1 MCSVW
6 CECDYISMQ
15 NWLSLQCLSSFNSMF
30 VSENN
35 LISVSSL
42 SLSTFINMSYQFYIL
57 LLIILAANWRTF
69 SLYLFFLA
77 RLFSTCRRTFY
88 DFLLYCLR
96 CIAHLPVFDRS
107 TDVFSGQKKGWD
119 GGSVGRCV
127 SSSSCCYGGIFDAF
141 KFRCIDSMW
150 CVWTFCVLLFVAV
163 VLFCFGFS
171 YNFFFYKFR

>member
-42 SLSTFINMSYQFYIL
+42 SLSTFINKSYQFYIL

-77 RLFSTCRRTFY
+77 PFFLRAAVLFMISYFIACVVLPTCP
-88 DFLLYCLR
+88 C
-96 CIAHLPVFDRS
+96 S

-127 SSSSCCYGGIFDAF
+127 SSSCCCYGGIFDAF
-141 KFRCIDSMW
+141 KLRCIDSM
-150 CVWTFCVLLFVAV
+150 
-163 VLFCFGFS
+163 
-171 YNFFFYKFR
+171 